1 MDYSNLFV
9 CLLGMGIVFL
19 GLIILIALVS
29 VMSNVVNATDKK
41 AVAPAPAV
49 SAAPVAAA
57 PAAAAAVTPA
67 MVAAISAAI
76 AEASGTD
83 AAALRIVSIK
93 QI

>member
-9 CLLGMGIVFL
+9 CLLGMGIVFF
-19 GLIILIALVS
+19 GLIMLIALVS
-29 VMSNVVNATDKK
+29 VMSRVVMATDKK
-41 AVAPAPAV
+41 PASTAPAV
-49 SAAPVAAA
+49 AAPAAAPVAAA
-57 PAAAAAVTPA
+57 ATVTPA

>member
-19 GLIILIALVS
+19 GLIMLIALVS
-29 VMSNVVNATDKK
+29 VMSNVVNATDKNHAAPTSVPVVK
-41 AVAPAPAV
+41 APAPA
-49 SAAPVAAA
+49 AAP
-57 PAAAAAVTPA
+57 AVTPA